1 MAARKLNN
9 RQKRFAD
16 ELLICGNASEAA
28 RRAGYSEKYA
38 HTNVS
43 KLLQNTTL
51 QEYIKERR
59 KVIDAGKVADAK
71 ERRESLTKVLRDNAR
86 DGDWQAVIKAADILN
101 KMDNLYT
108 QRIEAKTSGVM
119 DVRVVW
125 GGDADDEDDK
135 D

>member
-1 MAARKLNN
+1 MAARKLND

-28 RRAGYSEKYA
+28 RRAGYSAKYINK
-38 HTNVS
+38 NVL
-43 KLLQNTTL
+43 KLRQNKAL
-51 QEYIKERR
+51 QEYIDERR
-59 KVIDAGKVADAK
+59 KIIDAGKVADAK